1 MNAGTIS
8 TLGTKETFVR
18 HIGVVCVIA
27 LLVGCSG
34 STSVHPFGGAYDLIS
49 VDGQQVPQPF
59 YPGVS
64 TQELLGGTLTVGPDT
79 QAVNLSL
86 QSESGGQP
94 TGNVVPMI
102 VDFPCAR
109 LGDSLYF
116 PSDTSL
122 FHDPL
127 YIGRPPP
134 AFGAI
139 AGSSVRITLAV
150 YPPISTGLREIG
162 RQFSCAPAP

>member
-1 MNAGTIS
+1 MRR
-8 TLGTKETFVR
+8 F
-18 HIGVVCVIA
+18 GVVCAVA

-34 STSVHPFGGAYDLIS
+34 STSVRPFGGAYDLIS
-49 VDGQQVPQPF
+49 VDGQQVPQPY

-64 TQELLGGTLTVGPDT
+64 TQELLGGTLSVGPDT
-79 QAVNLSL
+79 LIVNLSL
-86 QSESGGQP
+86 QAESDGQP
-94 TGNVVPMI
+94 TGNVVPMV
-102 VDFPCAR
+102 VDFPYAR

-116 PSDTSL
+116 PSDTAL

-127 YIGRPPP
+127 YLGGPPP

-150 YPPISTGLREIG
+150 YPPTSTGLRGIA
-162 RQFSCAPAP
+162 RQFSFAPAR

>member
-1 MNAGTIS
+1 
-8 TLGTKETFVR
+8 
-18 HIGVVCVIA
+18 
-27 LLVGCSG
+27 
-34 STSVHPFGGAYDLIS
+34 
-49 VDGQQVPQPF
+49 
-59 YPGVS
+59 
-64 TQELLGGTLTVGPDT
+64 
-79 QAVNLSL
+79 VNLSL

-127 YIGRPPP
+127 YIGPPPP

>member
-1 MNAGTIS
+1 VNAGTIS

-27 LLVGCSG
+27 LLVGCRG

-79 QAVNLSL
+79 
-86 QSESGGQP
+86 
-94 TGNVVPMI
+94 
-102 VDFPCAR
+102 
-109 LGDSLYF
+109 
-116 PSDTSL
+116 
-122 FHDPL
+122 
-127 YIGRPPP
+127 
-134 AFGAI
+134 
-139 AGSSVRITLAV
+139 
-150 YPPISTGLREIG
+150 
-162 RQFSCAPAP
+162 